1 MAQRTLSMPVIVT
14 GLMGVLIF
22 VSFRLVFAAPV
33 IITVDT
39 TADENGTDP
48 AKCSLREAITTIN
61 SGSAFG
67 GCTFGDTINFALGTG
82 TPTIAITTSLPIAV
96 KPLVIDG
103 NSGGATRIELN
114 GAGAGTNASGLT
126 IAGGSSII
134 KSLVIN
140 RFDKQGISLI
150 TNGGNTVTD
159 CYIGV
164 DSTGTT
170 EQPNGDSGIFINK
183 TVNNTIGGTTAAER
197 NVIASNSGS
206 GIVISGAS
214 ATGNIVQGNYI
225 GTGVTGTED
234 LGNTLAGVFLDN
246 VADNLI
252 GGSVA
257 GAGNV
262 IGNNQQSGVNMSG
275 SSANNNK
282 VIGNLI
288 GTNATGAGALPNA
301 PHGIYILD
309 GHNNVIGGT
318 TEAERNVI
326 AGNDQ
331 SGVFLD
337 TGTTGTLVQGNYIG
351 VRPSGLVA
359 LGNGANGITINGAT
373 DNTIG
378 GGTGARNIIG
388 GNFNHGILLLGAGAT
403 GNFVQGNYV
412 GLKADGTGSLSNLKK
427 GVFISGAPNN
437 TIGGD
442 AAGNGNVI
450 SGNREDGVYI
460 LGSTATGNKVQGN
473 YIGTDPTGMSK
484 LANTATGIT
493 VDNAPDT
500 LVGGSTPGA
509 RNVVSG
515 NDDVGICLINGAVNS
530 VVQGNYAGVAAD
542 GVTSLG
548 NKRSGVLLRNSNVT
562 IGGTGPGEGNI
573 IAYNQDKGVTITTG
587 TGNAI
592 LSNSIY
598 SNTSLG
604 IDLGLTGVTQNDAG
618 DNDTGA
624 NNLQNFPVLL
634 NAVSANGSTAI
645 TGTLSSKPNVT
656 FTIQFFANQFCDASG
671 NGEGQTLLGTT
682 SVTTNSAGT
691 ASISFNVASAVPLGY
706 AITSTATDSDKSTSE
721 FSACSS
727 VTGAPG
733 SSTPTPTITNTPGPG
748 TPTVTPTA
756 TNTPGPG
763 TPTAI
768 PTPRNPVYLPYT
780 RR

>member
-1 MAQRTLSMPVIVT
+1 MAQRILSIRIIVT

-33 IITVDT
+33 VITVDT
-39 TADENGTDP
+39 TADENGENP

-61 SGSAFG
+61 NGSAFG
-67 GCTFGDTINFALGTG
+67 GCTFGDTINFSLGAG
-82 TPTIAITTSLPIAV
+82 TPSIAITAALPIAV

-103 NSGGATRIELN
+103 NSGGATRVELN
-114 GAGAGTNASGLT
+114 GAGAGANANGLT
-126 IAGGSSII
+126 LVGGSSII

-140 RFDKQGISLI
+140 RFGKQGITLSI
-150 TNGGNTVTD
+150 KGGNKITD
-159 CYIGV
+159 CYIGL
-164 DSTGTT
+164 DSTGAI
-170 EQPNGDSGIFINK
+170 EQPNGDSGIFINN
-183 TVNNTIGGTTAAER
+183 TANNTIGGATPAER

-234 LGNTLAGVFLDN
+234 LGNTLAGIFLDN

-262 IGNNQQSGVNMSG
+262 IGNNQQSGVNIAG
-275 SSANNNK
+275 SSANHNK

-288 GTNATGAGALPNA
+288 GTDATGASALPNA
-301 PHGIYILD
+301 PHGIYIVD
-309 GHNNVIGGT
+309 AHNNVIGGT
-318 TEAERNVI
+318 TATERNVI

-331 SGVFLD
+331 SGIFLD
-337 TGTTGTLVQGNYIG
+337 TGTAGTLIQGNYIG

-373 DNTIG
+373 DNIIG
-378 GGTGARNIIG
+378 GTTGTRNIIG
-388 GNFNHGILLLGAGAT
+388 GNLSHGILMLGAGAT
-403 GNFVQGNYV
+403 GNLVQSNYV
-412 GLKADGTGSLSNLKK
+412 GLKADGAGSLSNLKK

-442 AAGNGNVI
+442 VAGAGNVI
-450 SGNREDGVYI
+450 SGNHEDGVYI

-473 YIGTDPTGMSK
+473 TIGADPSGMTK

-500 LVGGSTPGA
+500 LVGGTTAGA

-530 VVQGNYAGVAAD
+530 LVQGNYAGVAAD

-587 TGNAI
+587 AGNAI
-592 LSNSIY
+592 LSNSIF
-598 SNTSLG
+598 SNTNLG
-604 IDLGLTGVTQNDAG
+604 IDLGLTGVTPNDTG
-618 DNDTGA
+618 DSDTGA
-624 NNLQNFPVLL
+624 NNLQNFPILL
-634 NAVSANGSTAI
+634 NAVSAGGSTAI
-645 TGTLSSKPNVT
+645 TGTLSSKPNAT

-682 SVTTNSAGT
+682 SVTTNSAGN
-691 ASISFNVASAVPLGY
+691 ALISFTIASAVPLGY

-721 FSACSS
+721 FSACSL

-733 SSTPTPTITNTPGPG
+733 SSTPTPT
-748 TPTVTPTA
+748 V

-763 TPTAI
+763 TPTAT
-768 PTPRNPVYLPYT
+768 PTPQNPVYLPYV